1 MKRPPSSVVFDL
13 GNVLIAWDPRNLY
26 RKLFNGRDDE
36 MEWFLGN
43 VCNNEWNL
51 EQDRGRSFSEA
62 IDLLIKSYSEELHPL
77 IRAYDERWHEMLA
90 GEISGTVSIL
100 NTLVERKTPV
110 YAITNW
116 NQDKFRQARELFD
129 FLDCFDGIIVSGEE
143 GLLKPDPAI
152 FRLLFERYGLSAGD
166 CVFIDDSV
174 KNVKG
179 AEAVGMHALLFE
191 TPEKLGDDLR
201 RLGFAL

>member
-1 MKRPPSSVVFDL
+1 MTGKITTVVFDI
-13 GNVLIAWDPRNLY
+13 GNVLVAWDPRNLY

-62 IDLLIKSYSEELHPL
+62 IDLLVKSYSEELHPL

-116 NQDKFRQARELFD
+116 NQDKFREALERKRTQQAGRAS
-129 FLDCFDGIIVSGEE
+129 SGHGDSKIHGEH
-143 GLLKPDPAI
+143 GAAGGKRT
-152 FRLLFERYGLSAGD
+152 FRRKSG
-166 CVFIDDSV
+166 
-174 KNVKG
+174 
-179 AEAVGMHALLFE
+179 
-191 TPEKLGDDLR
+191 
-201 RLGFAL
+201 